1 MMCWSI
7 HEVSPAVPTWLL
19 QEAEARRAV
28 SAASRPTGSYL
39 GNNSAAHY
47 QRALV
52 LPDNCSSTS
61 ESFFRRRKNTETVR
75 PSKQLYI
82 NPGTVALAPDEG
94 GSLIFLL
101 NSTALISLLARPS
114 PPHNEAVF
122 EPADGHAFLGAQR
135 LQHSRPTPRESHSLH
150 NCSFL
155 LQAHL
160 AALHFPRFDCML
172 APGETWSADLKIR
185 TIACYLEICTG
196 LLFFQGRLCHHVH
209 PRVWSLYLSLVLRTI
224 LNQTGV

>member
-19 QEAEARRAV
+19 QEAGARRAV

-39 GNNSAAHY
+39 GNNPAAHY

-61 ESFFRRRKNTETVR
+61 ESFFQRRKNTEIVR

-122 EPADGHAFLGAQR
+122 EQTNM
-135 LQHSRPTPRESHSLH
+135 HSSAHSD
-150 NCSFL
+150 CST
-155 LQAHL
+155 
-160 AALHFPRFDCML
+160 AALHPGNPTPSTTDRFFYKLTWQRCISL
-172 APGETWSADLKIR
+172 GLIARLHREEPGVLIW
-185 TIACYLEICTG
+185 
-196 LLFFQGRLCHHVH
+196 RLG
-209 PRVWSLYLSLVLRTI
+209 PSLVI
-224 LNQTGV
+224 